1 MPTNKLR
8 EMFRSDCPITKRP
21 LFSWVKTAGIPLQI
35 LLVVVIIIT
44 VSARVLPLEMQK
56 RIINE
61 AISPKDVHLLLLYCL
76 LFVIAVIVSSLL
88 KFVITLIQNRIAQ
101 KVVVILRKELYAH
114 ILTLPLSYFRKTPPG
129 TVVSA
134 LITEIAP
141 TGELIGQALAVP
153 LINILTFLAFIGYL
167 LWLNWTL
174 ALIAVS
180 VYPIT
185 MYIVP
190 KLQKKSNNAN
200 KERVRTTR
208 DLSGVI
214 TETLTGIHEVHA
226 NGSFAL
232 ENRKYGKYV
241 DKLFKIRI
249 IWNNYKQGAKIVA
262 NFNNNFGP
270 FLILLI
276 GGYLAIQGRMDL
288 GGLMAFLAANE
299 KLFDPWKEM
308 MEFYQIYQDASVRY
322 KQTMEF
328 LDETPEFD
336 AFPANRAV
344 AKLDGGVKAE
354 KLDFTVE
361 GNIRLLR
368 NVDLTLQAGEHLAL
382 VGFSGSGKS
391 TLARCLGQMY
401 TPTGGKALLG
411 ETDITSLSK
420 FDIAYNVS
428 VVSQAPYIF
437 NGTIREN
444 LLYSVN
450 AINQSPVEGIVKTEP
465 NLDEEI
471 AVLQQCGI
479 FVDVLRF
486 GLNSVLDNEHL
497 ERMKTKIIKIRD
509 SFREEFA
516 EQLGNNVEF
525 FDESKYLTYSSVA
538 ENLIFASTSQKQY
551 STENLTDNREWLE
564 FLGKEGLTA
573 GLYALGADIVKE
585 CIHILGANKPE
596 ATFFDQSPVAPDEL
610 KKVRAIE
617 RKISRSGL
625 DELLDDDR
633 KLLLS
638 LVFRFIPG
646 KHTLHNLSDSKKF
659 MLMEGRKAF
668 RRLMQNRKDTRFTF
682 YQKSEYLYDQA
693 IMANILFGKLTTSDP
708 EVQETFS
715 QLLIQHL
722 IREDLLEEIVD
733 IGLNFQVGSM
743 GDKLSGGQKQK
754 LAIARSFLKPA
765 PIIIMDE
772 ATSALDNKSQ
782 ARIQKL
788 IENRWKGT
796 NTLISVVHRL
806 DIIKNFDKVAVMK
819 AGEIVEIG
827 SYDEL
832 MEKKGSLH
840 QLVMGNS

>member
-1 MPTNKLR
+1 MSKSKFK
-8 EMFRSDCPITKRP
+8 EMFKSDCPITKRP
-21 LFSWVKTAGIPLQI
+21 LFSWVKVAGWPLQL
-35 LLVVVIIIT
+35 LLVVVIVIT
-44 VSARVLPLEMQK
+44 VCARVVPLEMQK

-61 AISPKDVHLLLLYCL
+61 AINPKDVDLLLIYCMF
-76 LFVIAVIVSSLL
+76 FVIAVIVASVL
-88 KFVITLIQNRIAQ
+88 KFVITVIQTRIAQ
-101 KVVVILRKELYAH
+101 KVLVILRKELYAH

-129 TVVSA
+129 TLVSA
-134 LITEIAP
+134 LVTEVAP
-141 TGELIGQALAVP
+141 TGELIGMALAVP

-174 ALIAVS
+174 ALAAMS
-180 VYPIT
+180 VYPFT

-190 KLQKKSNNAN
+190 KLQKRSNLAN
-200 KERVRTTR
+200 KERVKTTR
-208 DLSGVI
+208 DLSGII
-214 TETLTGIHEVHA
+214 TETITGIHEVHA

-232 ENRKYGKYV
+232 ENKKYGKYV
-241 DKLFKIRI
+241 EKLFEIRI
-249 IWNNYKQGAKIVA
+249 IWNIYKQGAKIVS

-270 FLILLI
+270 FLILLV
-276 GGYLAIQGRMDL
+276 GGYFTIQGRMDL

-308 MEFYQIYQDASVRY
+308 MEFYQIYQDASIRY
-322 KQTMEF
+322 QQTMEF
-328 LDETPEFD
+328 LDESPEFLVY
-336 AFPANRAV
+336 PANRPV
-344 AKLDGGVKAE
+344 LKLEGGVKAE

-361 GNIRLLR
+361 GNIKLLK
-368 NVDLTLQAGEHLAL
+368 NVDLTLKPGEHLAL

-411 ETDITSLSK
+411 ETSVTSLSK
-420 FDIAYNVS
+420 FDVAYNVS

-450 AINQSPVEGIVKTEP
+450 AINQSPVEGIHKTKP
-465 NLDEEI
+465 SLDEEI

-486 GLNSVLDNEHL
+486 GLGSVLNHENS
-497 ERMKTKIIKIRD
+497 ESMGSKIIRIRD
-509 SFREEFA
+509 SFRDEFG
-516 EQLGNNVEF
+516 EQLGSNVEF
-525 FDESKYLTYSSVA
+525 FDESKYLTYSTVA
-538 ENLIFASTSQKQY
+538 ENLIFASTDQKNY
-551 STENLTDNREWLE
+551 NTESLAENKEWLD
-564 FLGKEGLTA
+564 FLGKEGLIS
-573 GLYALGADIVKE
+573 GLYALGANLVKE
-585 CIHILGANKPE
+585 CVHTLGANEPE
-596 ATFFDQSPVAPDEL
+596 VVFFKQSPVRADEL
-610 KKVRAIE
+610 KTVRGIE
-617 RKISRSGL
+617 RKINRSGL
-625 DELLDDDR
+625 DELLDDDKR
-633 KLLLS
+633 LLLS

-646 KHTLHNLSDSKKF
+646 KHTLHLLSDSEQV
-659 MLMEGRKAF
+659 MILEGRKAF
-668 RRLMQNRKDTRFTF
+668 RKMMQTRNDTHFTF
-682 YQKSEYLYDQA
+682 YQRSEYLYDQA
-693 IMANILFGKLTTSDP
+693 IMANILFGKFTTSDP

-722 IREDLLEEIVD
+722 ILEDLLEEIVD

-782 ARIQKL
+782 ARIQRL
-788 IENRWKGT
+788 IESRWKGT

-819 AGEIVEIG
+819 AGEIVEVG
-827 SYDEL
+827 PYHEL
-832 MEKKGSLH
+832 MEKKGFLH